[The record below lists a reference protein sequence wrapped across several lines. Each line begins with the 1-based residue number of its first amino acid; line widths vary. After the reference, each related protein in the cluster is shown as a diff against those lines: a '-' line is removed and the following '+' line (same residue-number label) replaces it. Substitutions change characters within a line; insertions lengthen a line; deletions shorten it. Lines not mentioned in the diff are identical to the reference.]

1 MPTYLI
7 YPSIHPTHKYKIIP
21 TWCCACSWGVVW
33 RCDVELETKVRRKF
47 ATILQSQRRPRL
59 GPSHGCTFTIKNLLK
74 RHCAKQG
81 PIIVKS
87 SWTSIWSSIIHPVVV
102 QYSLWIKGEDNGASA
117 RNMAAWPQL
126 WVVIWAT
133 RWWSLIDHNDW
144 AVRFSKFTN
153 LSHQLSEHFY
163 IISTTI
169 NLDISI
175 IYNLDNFELTRSKQL
190 LVTIIWTW
198 SDRDKWYL

>member
-1 MPTYLI
+1 MKAVVAAFNQEKALVGAFSVITNLRMELFQALFSTHFPCRSRAE
-7 YPSIHPTHKYKIIP
+7 PIHP
-21 TWCCACSWGVVW
+21 
-33 RCDVELETKVRRKF
+33 
-47 ATILQSQRRPRL
+47 
-59 GPSHGCTFTIKNLLK
+59 
-74 RHCAKQG
+74 
-81 PIIVKS
+81 
-87 SWTSIWSSIIHPVVV
+87 VV

-175 IYNLDNFELTRSKQL
+175 IYNLDNFELTRTARSKQL